1 MLRFSQKAR
10 DLIDF
15 GVHTVVC
22 SKGAGIKRPRH
33 ESDLSGPLTAAIK
46 IMWNYTSASPLCI
59 HEIFRDNSTL

>member
-1 MLRFSQKAR
+1 VLRFSQKSR

-15 GVHTVVC
+15 GVHTIVC

-46 IMWNYTSASPLCI
+46 IMWNYTL
-59 HEIFRDNSTL
+59 IFPFSL